1 MKKAPYF
8 KLNIPKIPHIIPKK
22 KPSKRQIEA
31 FSFPPLIKM
40 GYKEP
45 DDQIEGH
52 KSEIFIFSGNIMK
65 ELEINE
71 ANNMFLTC
79 FPYSTKRKK
88 LKQSAFFVYFCNI
101 PLLLC
106 LA

>member
-1 MKKAPYF
+1 
-8 KLNIPKIPHIIPKK
+8 
-22 KPSKRQIEA
+22 
-31 FSFPPLIKM
+31 M

-88 LKQSAFFVYFCNI
+88 TETVSFFRVFLQYSTFIMFGINI
-101 PLLLC
+101 KGKNHINPNFHIHFQN
-106 LA
+106 